1 MLRLV
6 GLTQNSKSHESLT
19 GSSTEQFNDL
29 LRIHAFQQQS
39 PRMKRLDS
47 QSTIMEHAEE
57 KPNSTHSPDSGEI
70 QEALK
75 KFKIYN

>member
-1 MLRLV
+1 
-6 GLTQNSKSHESLT
+6 
-19 GSSTEQFNDL
+19 
-29 LRIHAFQQQS
+29 
-39 PRMKRLDS
+39 MKRLDS